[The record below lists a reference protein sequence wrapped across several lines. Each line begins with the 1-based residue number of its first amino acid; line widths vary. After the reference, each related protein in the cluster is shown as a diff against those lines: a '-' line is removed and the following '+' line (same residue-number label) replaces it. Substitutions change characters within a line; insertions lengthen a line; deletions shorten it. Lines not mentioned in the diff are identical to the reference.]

1 MRLFAITLAALLGL
15 ATRMEAQTF
24 LQHIQQHTKDTG
36 TVTVV
41 QSKDIDELVNNTD
54 VSGHRQV
61 TTQKTAQSAAQRKD
75 TKTQGEASATKKKEE
90 HSARENNNTT
100 HRNNAANQ
108 ENQTRHDAAAH
119 RDSNAA
125 SHDSNAARPNQGKTA
140 ESDNSELDMPTV
152 DMRKKMPRRSYK
164 VNGYRVQVFAGGN
177 SRNDKMKAQE
187 AGNKVKM
194 AYPELPVYVHFYSP
208 RWICRVGN
216 FRSYEEAN
224 IVLKRV
230 RNMGY
235 KQACIVSGK
244 ITVAY

>member
-1 MRLFAITLAALLGL
+1 MRLFVITLAALLGL

-61 TTQKTAQSAAQRKD
+61 TTQKPASAAAPHKD
-75 TKTQGEASATKKKEE
+75 TKAQGEASAPKKKEE
-90 HSARENNNTT
+90 HSQRENNNTA
-100 HRNNAANQ
+100 HNNAAHN
-108 ENQTRHDAAAH
+108 NAAH
-119 RDSNAA
+119 HGNAA
-125 SHDSNAARPNQGKTA
+125 SAAKPGTGKTA
-140 ESDNSELDMPTV
+140 ESDNSELDIPTV

-177 SRNDKMKAQE
+177 SRNDKIKAQE

>member
-1 MRLFAITLAALLGL
+1 MRLFVITLAALLGL

-36 TVTVV
+36 SVTVV

-61 TTQKTAQSAAQRKD
+61 TTQKPASAAAPHKD
-75 TKTQGEASATKKKEE
+75 TKAQGEASAPKKKEE
-90 HSARENNNTT
+90 HSQRENNNTA
-100 HRNNAANQ
+100 HNNAA
-108 ENQTRHDAAAH
+108 HH
-119 RDSNAA
+119 GNAA
-125 SHDSNAARPNQGKTA
+125 SAAKPGTGKTA
-140 ESDNSELDMPTV
+140 ESDNSELDIPTV

-177 SRNDKMKAQE
+177 SRNDKIKAQE
-187 AGNKVKM
+187 AGNNVKM

-230 RNMGY
+230 RKMGY